1 MEANI
6 DNLNEFL
13 SDLEVMSV
21 KLQNYH
27 WNVQGKGFFITHE
40 KLEEYYDE
48 IREQIDE
55 IAEHILA
62 LGYQPLG
69 TMQDFI
75 KNSKIEEAKNEKI
88 KKLYQNNWDYLVLY
102 RGYTAVLEG
111 ILPNFRGK
119 IVQYLKENRDSFKV
133 YATDKNNGKKAVT
146 LYKVLKENDKYT
158 LVDIEIQTG
167 RKNQIRVAFSSMGY
181 PILGDQK
188 YGGTDKS
195 LKRLALHAYKLT

>member
-27 WNVQGKGFFITHE
+27 WNVSGKGFFITHE

-69 TMQDFI
+69 TMEGFV
-75 KNSKIEEAKNEKI
+75 KNSEIEEAKNEKI
-88 KKLYQNNWDYLVLY
+88 KSLPIIKNVIQDLNILQQKAIKIKQEAEKQSDHATSALIDNYLGNYAKKLWMLN
-102 RGYTAVLEG
+102 
-111 ILPNFRGK
+111 
-119 IVQYLKENRDSFKV
+119 
-133 YATDKNNGKKAVT
+133 
-146 LYKVLKENDKYT
+146 
-158 LVDIEIQTG
+158 QTI
-167 RKNQIRVAFSSMGY
+167 K
-181 PILGDQK
+181 
-188 YGGTDKS
+188 
-195 LKRLALHAYKLT
+195 